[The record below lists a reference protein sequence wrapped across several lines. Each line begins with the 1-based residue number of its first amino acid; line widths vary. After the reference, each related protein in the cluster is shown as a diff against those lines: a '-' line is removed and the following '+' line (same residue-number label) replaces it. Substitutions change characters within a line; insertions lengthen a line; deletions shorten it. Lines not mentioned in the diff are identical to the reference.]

1 VGLLSNVRTGRKL
14 ALLSAVGLLGAGVI
28 GTVAYVDVRGI
39 QRQNVTANAM
49 TQANAGFLH
58 LGTMIVRVH
67 VAQRNELLATDDAS
81 RKAAVDDLTAIT
93 KEADAVWADIDRLEL
108 PGALAADL
116 DAAHQ
121 TYTTYL
127 SEAAA
132 QMPILAPIDPST
144 PAAGQALAVEQQRG
158 EAVGEKLAATRE
170 TLAERVA
177 AARAETESMIAG
189 VQRTVLIVGGCA
201 LLVLI
206 GVGIVVTRSIVRPL
220 AKICEALRAV
230 AQRKLDVD
238 VDVHGKDEIGV
249 MAQALRE
256 ALTGIRAA
264 IASIAGS
271 ATTLAAASEEL
282 TSVST
287 ELGSGAQETSTQ
299 ADVVATTAH
308 EVSSHVQT
316 MAAATEQ
323 MTAAIGEIARNAANA
338 ATVATT
344 AVHRAGQTSEA
355 VGRLSQASAEI
366 GDILK
371 IITSIAEQ
379 TNLLALNATIEA
391 ARAGEMG
398 KGFAVV
404 ASEVKDLAQ
413 ETARATENI
422 TAKISAIQDTTA
434 EASDAIGQISTVVNE
449 ISSIQ
454 NTIAAAVEEQS
465 ATTAEISRSVNQVAQ
480 GAQQIAENIG
490 GVATSATST
499 SQGAAST
506 QQSAAE
512 LSRMAADVDQLA
524 GSFTY

>member
-1 VGLLSNVRTGRKL
+1 MGFLSTVRTGRKL
-14 ALLSAVGLLGAGVI
+14 AVLSAVGVLGAVVI
-28 GTVAYVDVRGI
+28 GAVAYVEVRSI
-39 QRQNVTANAM
+39 QRQNATANAL
-49 TQANAGFLH
+49 TEVNANFLQ
-58 LGTMIVRVH
+58 LDTMISQVQI
-67 VAQRNELLATDDAS
+67 ALRNELLAVDDAA

-93 KEADAVWADIDRLEL
+93 TRAEQVWDRIGRLDLPADVETE
-108 PGALAADL
+108 L

-132 QMPILAPIDPST
+132 QMPVLAPIDPSS
-144 PAAGQALAVEQQRG
+144 PAAAVALNRERDRG
-158 EAVGEKLAATRE
+158 NAVGDKLAATRQRLADRVTASRTE
-170 TLAERVA
+170 TD
-177 AARAETESMIAG
+177 SIISG
-189 VQRTVLIVGGCA
+189 VQRTVLIVGAIA
-201 LLVLI
+201 LIVLL
-206 GVGIVVTRSIVRPL
+206 GVAIAVTRSIVRPL

-230 AQRKLDVD
+230 AQRKLNVEI
-238 VDVHGKDEIGV
+238 DVHGRDEIGI
-249 MAQALRE
+249 MADALRE
-256 ALTGIRAA
+256 ALAGIRAA
-264 IASIAGS
+264 MAAIAGN

-282 TSVST
+282 TTVST
-287 ELGSGAQETSTQ
+287 QLGGGAQETSTQ
-299 ADVVATTAH
+299 ADVVTATAH
-308 EVSSHVQT
+308 EVSGHVQT
-316 MAAATEQ
+316 MATATEQ
-323 MTAAIGEIARNAANA
+323 MTAAIGQIARNATNA
-338 ATVATT
+338 ATVAAT
-344 AVHRAGQTSEA
+344 AVNRAEQTSEA
-355 VGRLSQASAEI
+355 VARLSQASAEI

-391 ARAGEMG
+391 ARAGDAG

-422 TAKISAIQDTTA
+422 TAKINAIQQTTGQA
-434 EASDAIGQISTVVNE
+434 TEAIEQITTVVNE

-465 ATTAEISRSVNQVAQ
+465 ATTSEISRNVAEIAQ

-506 QQSAAE
+506 QQSAVE
-512 LSRMAADVDQLA
+512 LSRMAGEVDQLVA
-524 GSFTY
+524 SFSH

>member
-14 ALLSAVGLLGAGVI
+14 ALLSAVGLLAAAVI
-28 GTVAYVDVRGI
+28 GTVAYLDVRSI
-39 QRQNVTANAM
+39 QRQNATVSALTQVNAH
-49 TQANAGFLH
+49 FLR
-58 LGTMIVRVH
+58 LDAMIAQVQ
-67 VAQRNELLATDDAS
+67 VAQRNQLLATDDTA
-81 RKAAVDDLTAIT
+81 RQAATGELTAIT
-93 KEADAVWADIDRLEL
+93 TAADEAWADIDRLDLPTALVAEL
-108 PGALAADL
+108 G
-116 DAAHQ
+116 AAHQ
-121 TYTTYL
+121 TYSTYL
-127 SEAAA
+127 TEAAA
-132 QMPILAPIDPST
+132 QMPVLAPIDPST
-144 PAAGQALAVEQQRG
+144 PAAGQALAVEKQRG
-158 EAVGEKLAATRE
+158 DAVAGKLAATRKN
-170 TLAERVA
+170 LADRVA

-189 VQRTVLIVGGCA
+189 VQRTVLIVGVCA
-201 LLVLI
+201 LLALL
-206 GVGIVVTRSIVRPL
+206 GVAVVVTRSIVRPL
-220 AKICEALRAV
+220 AKVCEALRAV
-230 AQRKLDVD
+230 AQRKLDVE
-238 VDVHGKDEIGV
+238 VDVYGKDEIGV

-299 ADVVATTAH
+299 ADVVATTAQ

-434 EASDAIGQISTVVNE
+434 EASDAIGQISAVVNE

-465 ATTAEISRSVNQVAQ
+465 VTTAEISRSVSQVAQ